1 MFIVIVVLIVLVAAV
16 ASIYLLLQNMGQDGM
31 EIAAP
36 GSCKRGQC
44 GVQSKSCAG
53 DGDRLEEEPF
63 VQIDET
69 PADGHAIPER

>member
-1 MFIVIVVLIVLVAAV
+1 MFIVIVVLIVLAAAV
-16 ASIYLLLQNMGQDGM
+16 ASIYLLLQSMGQDGM

-53 DGDRLEEEPF
+53 GDDRLEEDSF
-63 VQIDET
+63 VQLDET
-69 PADGHAIPER
+69 PADGHAVPER